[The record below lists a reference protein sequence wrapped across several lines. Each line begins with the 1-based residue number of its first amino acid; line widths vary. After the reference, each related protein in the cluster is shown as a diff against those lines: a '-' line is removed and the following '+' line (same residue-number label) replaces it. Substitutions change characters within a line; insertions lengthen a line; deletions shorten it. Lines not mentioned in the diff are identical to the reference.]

1 MNMSLNDNAI
11 NEFKKLYLQEYKIS
25 LTDQQSIEYG
35 TRLVRLVK
43 AVYENDLPLPE
54 KNIDKSAN
62 KNDN

>member
-1 MNMSLNDNAI
+1 MSPNDNAI

-25 LTDQQSIEYG
+25 LTDQQSIEYS

-43 AVYENDLPLPE
+43 TVYEDDLPLPE
-54 KNIDKSAN
+54 KNIDKGAN

>member
-1 MNMSLNDNAI
+1 MNMSPNDNAI

-25 LTDQQSIEYG
+25 LTDQQSIEYS

-43 AVYENDLPLPE
+43 TVYEDDLPLPE
-54 KNIDKSAN
+54 KNIDKGAN